1 MRMLFYPTSINMG
14 YIIDAI
20 KILKKQNKKLKFGL
34 IYSFNKKKS
43 NLEIDNLNYLKKSK
57 IGEKNFFINFQEK
70 IKSSPIDKKY
80 LNYFEKKISNKNIWK
95 IISADRVYGRTYI
108 NDIDSYR
115 SDFTRK
121 NYEKILSN
129 FIFVAKK
136 IEKIFVKFKPNVI
149 FISSGQSNIES
160 SVMNVFAKHYKT
172 KVLVP
177 HPSFYKNYIYF
188 SDDIYTFKAK
198 QVEQTYKNKHINKK
212 RL

>member
-80 LNYFEKKISNKNIWK
+80 LNYFEKISNKNIWK

-149 FISSGQSNIES
+149 LFQAVSQI
-160 SVMNVFAKHYKT
+160 
-172 KVLVP
+172 
-177 HPSFYKNYIYF
+177 
-188 SDDIYTFKAK
+188 
-198 QVEQTYKNKHINKK
+198 
-212 RL
+212 

>member
-1 MRMLFYPTSINMG
+1 M
-14 YIIDAI
+14 
-20 KILKKQNKKLKFGL
+20 
-34 IYSFNKKKS
+34 
-43 NLEIDNLNYLKKSK
+43 
-57 IGEKNFFINFQEK
+57 
-70 IKSSPIDKKY
+70 
-80 LNYFEKKISNKNIWK
+80 NYFEKISNKNIWK

-121 NYEKILSN
+121 NYEKN
-129 FIFVAKK
+129 FIKLYFCRKK

-188 SDDIYTFKAK
+188 SDDIYTLRL
-198 QVEQTYKNKHINKK
+198 NKLNKLI
-212 RL
+212 RISI